1 METEVPHVKHR
12 GRAAS
17 HMVIAKQENIKKFLE
32 NKADYF
38 ENVHRGKVKNPSEL
52 AM

>member
-1 METEVPHVKHR
+1 METETPHNKPR

-38 ENVHRGKVKNPSEL
+38 ENVYRNMVVNPSEL